1 MNTTEERKK
10 IFIIDDEEHNLKY
23 FKRILSKEFTVIT
36 ENDSRDC
43 LPIIKSVKPDIILL
57 DVHMP
62 VISGFELCK
71 LIVNDEVTRNIPVIF
86 VSSLRTSEH
95 VKIGLEAGAVDFI
108 SRPINKVE
116 LFARIKTHL
125 TIGQLQKDLAHANNK
140 LNSSL
145 TKKVD
150 ELKEEKWLSERSR
163 AALHESENRF
173 KVIFQGTP
181 EAIIIVSLESGE
193 IIDVNPAGCELSGY
207 SFDELVGMDQTK
219 LLQPSTE
226 TIQENYFQ
234 SRKNVASGSTVRMS
248 LNTLIRKSGKN
259 IPVQNSSK
267 TILIEGELYIFG
279 VIFDLSARRNMEND
293 LLKAKE
299 EAEEFSRIKGFFLA
313 NMSHELRTPLVGML
327 GFSNILEEELE
338 DKHLKNMAH
347 SITSSGKRLLNTLKV
362 LLDYSVLENLKSQP
376 NWELVDLNKI
386 VCKVVDSFR
395 DSYNERGLEVTTK
408 YDEKHISIYADEY
421 FMTEVISQILNN
433 AIIYTHHGSINIMLE
448 TEQINNINYAIIS
461 IKDTGIG
468 IGEDKLN
475 SIFEDFRQG
484 SEGYSRDYE
493 GLGIGLALVKNIV
506 DLHSGKITVQS
517 KENEGSL
524 FQIKLEIKNGNLTKR

>member
-234 SRKNVASGSTVRMS
+234 SRKNVASGSNVRMS

-386 VCKVVDSFR
+386 ICKVVDSYR
-395 DSYNERGLEVTTK
+395 DSFNDSGLEVTTNCN
-408 YDEKHISIYADEY
+408 EKDIFISADEY

-468 IGEDKLN
+468 IGKDKLN

-493 GLGIGLALVKNIV
+493 GLGMGLALVKNIV

>member
-234 SRKNVASGSTVRMS
+234 SRKNVASGSNVRMS

-386 VCKVVDSFR
+386 VCKIVDSFR
-395 DSYNERGLEVTTK
+395 DSYIERGLEVTTK

-468 IGEDKLN
+468 IGKDKLN

-493 GLGIGLALVKNIV
+493 GLGMGLALVKNIV